1 MKFNT
6 DLLNAYKRLLQ
17 TTNLKEG
24 YQEFVA
30 LFRYLRIELEKQLP
44 AYQFQGK
51 IVENGMDYSYFQF
64 ADEKLKQ
71 QGLKIVVVF
80 VHRDFQFEVWLSRV
94 NRKVQCQYHHLWQQS
109 PIAFELASNPSRQDY
124 IFRVPLSEE
133 LDLSDGDGV
142 VLEIKKTVLD
152 VVSFLH
158 QDGII

>member
-6 DLLNAYKRLLQ
+6 DLLNAYKRLIQ

-80 VHRDFQFEVWLSRV
+80 VHRNFQFEVWLSGV
-94 NRKVQCQYHHLWQQS
+94 NRKVQCHYHHLWQQS
-109 PIAFELASNPSRQDY
+109 PIAFELASHPSRQDY
-124 IFRVPLSEE
+124 IFRVPLSKE

-142 VLEIKKTVLD
+142 VLKIKKTVLD